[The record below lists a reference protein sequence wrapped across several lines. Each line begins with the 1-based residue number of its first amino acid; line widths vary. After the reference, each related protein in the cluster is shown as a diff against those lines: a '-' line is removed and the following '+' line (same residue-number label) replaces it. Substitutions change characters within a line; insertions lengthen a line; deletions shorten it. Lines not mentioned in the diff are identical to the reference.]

1 VILPLFALCNTA
13 IIVGSD
19 WVQNFAENYSL
30 GIIFGLV
37 IGKPIGIV
45 LVSILVIKL
54 GIAKLPKDMSLNKLL
69 GAGFL
74 GGIGFTMSIFISLLA
89 FEDAEI
95 INNAK
100 FMILVASLLSGI
112 IGFLWLKKTCK

>member
-1 VILPLFALCNTA
+1 M
-13 IIVGSD
+13 
-19 WVQNFAENYSL
+19 EHYSL
-30 GIIFGLV
+30 GIIFGLI
-37 IGKPIGIV
+37 IGKPLGIIV
-45 LVSILVIKL
+45 FSYVVIKFGL
-54 GIAKLPKDMSLNKLL
+54 AKIPRGLNLKKIL

-100 FMILVASLLSGI
+100 FMILVASLFSGI
-112 IGFLWLKKTCK
+112 IGFLWLKKACK

>member
-1 VILPLFALCNTA
+1 VH
-13 IIVGSD
+13 
-19 WVQNFAENYSL
+19 NFTEHYSL
-30 GIIFGLV
+30 GIIFGLI
-37 IGKPIGIV
+37 IGKPLGIIIF
-45 LVSILVIKL
+45 SYLVIKFGL
-54 GIAKLPKDMSLNKLL
+54 AKIPRDLNLKKLL

-100 FMILVASLLSGI
+100 FMILVASTLSGI

>member
-1 VILPLFALCNTA
+1 
-13 IIVGSD
+13 
-19 WVQNFAENYSL
+19 
-30 GIIFGLV
+30 
-37 IGKPIGIV
+37 
-45 LVSILVIKL
+45 
-54 GIAKLPKDMSLNKLL
+54 MSFNKLL